1 MIAWPASWTTAV
13 AFACAALLV
22 VLTAAAA
29 PAAVPSYLDVPRGAS
44 RSVDL
49 PQDASDVLVG
59 NPALADVSIASPRRL
74 YIIGRE
80 TGLTNIFVL
89 GSGGNEIARIELS
102 VSIDGRSIRAALHR
116 ALPEERSI
124 EVAVDGDIVT
134 LMGTASSD
142 GTVGRAARIARR
154 FVETDDQI
162 VNLLTVNREQQVLI
176 QVRVAEVQRT
186 VLKEIGI
193 TANFTDSPGGTIAS
207 RGLLKGNDFAGALFY
222 SGIQDVMVQLRLL
235 EERGLVRNLAE
246 PNLVAV
252 SGETASMLAG
262 GEYPIP
268 VPDDDGIKIE
278 FKPFGVTLSFL
289 PVVLDSG
296 RINLKLSTEVSALSN
311 TNTVDWVL
319 ANSDRISINSFTVR
333 RASSTVELPDGGSL
347 MIAGLIQ
354 NDILSGLSGVPGV
367 MDLPIIGQ
375 LFRSDSF
382 RRNESELVVIVNAS
396 LVRPTAPDTLR
407 SPTDAISP
415 GGDLDRWLMG
425 RILGHYAPG
434 FVQDTHPGQ
443 RHHPPFGFTIDE
455 AQP

>member
-1 MIAWPASWTTAV
+1 MLI
-13 AFACAALLV
+13 ACAALLS
-22 VLTAAAA
+22 LSETAAADSA
-29 PAAVPSYLDVPRGAS
+29 LPTYLEVPKGTS

-49 PQDASDVLVG
+49 PEDASDVLVG
-59 NPALADVSIASPRRL
+59 DPEVATVSVTNPQRL
-74 YIIGRE
+74 YIVGRE
-80 TGLTNIFVL
+80 TGLTNIFVQ
-89 GSGGNEIARIELS
+89 GRDGEEIARIELS
-102 VSIDGRSIRAALHR
+102 VSIDARHIRAALNR

-124 EVAVDGDIVT
+124 EVVADGAIVT
-134 LMGTASSD
+134 LMGTANSD
-142 GTVGRAARIARR
+142 GAAGRAARIARR
-154 FVETDDQI
+154 FVESEDQI

-186 VLKEIGI
+186 LLKEIGFS
-193 TANFTDSPGGTIAS
+193 ASLDDSPGGAIAT
-207 RGLLKGNDFAGALFY
+207 RGLLKGNDFAGVLSY
-222 SGIQDVMVQLRLL
+222 SGIQDFMVQLQLL

-262 GEYPIP
+262 GEFPIP

-289 PVVLDSG
+289 PVVLDNG

-319 ANSDRISINSFTVR
+319 GDGARISINSFTVR

-354 NDILSGLSGVPGV
+354 NDILSGVAGVPGV
-367 MDLPIIGQ
+367 MDIPILGQ

-396 LVRPTAPDTLR
+396 LVRPTAPDALR

-425 RILGHYAPG
+425 RILGRYAPG
-434 FVQDTHPGQ
+434 FIQDRLPNDRRQ
-443 RHHPPFGFTIDE
+443 PPFGFTIDE
-455 AQP
+455 VQP

>member
-1 MIAWPASWTTAV
+1 MIASSTYQATIV
-13 AFACAALLV
+13 VLAFAVLLFSLGAASADSV
-22 VLTAAAA
+22 VPTYME
-29 PAAVPSYLDVPRGAS
+29 VPKGTS
-44 RSVDL
+44 RSVEL
-49 PQDASDVLVG
+49 PLDASDVLVG
-59 NPALADVSIASPRRL
+59 DPGIADVSVTSPRRL
-74 YIIGRE
+74 YVVGRE
-80 TGLTNIFVL
+80 TGLTNIFVQ
-89 GSGGNEIARIELS
+89 GDDGNEIARIELS
-102 VSIDGRSIRAALHR
+102 VSLDPRPIKAALKR

-124 EVAVDGDIVT
+124 DVVADGEIVT

-142 GTVGRAARIARR
+142 GAAGRAARIASR
-154 FVETDDQI
+154 FVESDDQI

-186 VLKEIGI
+186 ILKEIGI
-193 TANFTDSPGGTIAS
+193 SASFEDSPGGIIAS
-207 RGLLKGNDFAGALFY
+207 RGLIKGNDFAGALTY
-222 SGIQDVMVQLRLL
+222 SGIQDLMVQLRLL

-319 ANSDRISINSFTVR
+319 ANSARISINSFTVR

-354 NDILSGLSGVPGV
+354 NDILSGLAGVPGV
-367 MDLPIIGQ
+367 MDLPILGQ

-425 RILGHYAPG
+425 RILGRYAPG
-434 FVQDTHPGQ
+434 FIQDRLSSDRRQ
-443 RHHPPFGFTIDE
+443 PPFGFTIDE
-455 AQP
+455 ARP